1 MQAVTIFFPIYEH
14 YTSNRLS
21 KVTLDALQAWESKK
35 TWGSTTFGSGG
46 SSTSQHRSTSDKS
59 TGTSDSKR
67 YKIYSMEALEK
78 AIAANPAPLLQFAA
92 TKDFTAENIIFLIA
106 VRDWRLECAAQQ
118 QSRSMMVSRAAEIY
132 ANSVS
137 EALAEFPIN
146 IEWPIKSRL
155 DAIFGSAVSNN
166 SPRSAHFNDAVPF
179 SDLGMTT
186 RPLKSP
192 QSAFTQI
199 KESEPEDFDETV
211 FDAAE
216 QSIKYLVLTNTWR
229 KYVGDPRSPH
239 TSELTLI

>member
-21 KVTLDALQAWESKK
+21 KVTLDALQAWETQK
-35 TWGSTTFGSGG
+35 TWDSTTIGSGG
-46 SSTSQHRSTSDKS
+46 SSTNQHRSTSDKS
-59 TGTSDSKR
+59 TRTSDSKS

-78 AIAANPAPLLQFAA
+78 AIAANPAPLLRFAA
-92 TKDFTAENIIFLIA
+92 TKDFTAENILFLIA
-106 VRDWRLECAAQQ
+106 VRDWRLGWAAQ

-146 IEWPIKSRL
+146 IEWSIKSRL
-155 DAIFGSAVSNN
+155 DAIFSSAVSSE

-179 SDLGMTT
+179 SDPGMTMG
-186 RPLKSP
+186 PLKSP
-192 QSAFTQI
+192 QSAFIQI
-199 KESEPEDFDETV
+199 KESEPEHFDETV

-229 KYVGDPRSPH
+229 KYVGDPRSPR
-239 TSELTLI
+239 TSELTLV